1 MIGAVALHEFRRLR
15 SGLLFWLLLAFGQ
28 LLIAWLA
35 FAQLEAF
42 AAIAPQLSAAGSA
55 LGPMDLVIT
64 PTLNSLLLLALLS
77 VPLLAMGSLSGEA
90 HSGRLALWL
99 SAPVGTG
106 VIVLGK
112 LLGVWLA
119 GLVLLLS
126 TGATL
131 ASLGLGIAMDWPRLA
146 LGLGFLA
153 LLLLWLG
160 AISLALS
167 AWIDQ
172 PAAALAAAY
181 GVLLFLW
188 LLDSLVSA
196 EASWT
201 WVALLPHARPALG
214 GLLRSQDLVYLAAT
228 GAAALLLAAY
238 RLACQRGEN

>member
-1 MIGAVALHEFRRLR
+1 VIGAIALHEFRRLR

-42 AAIAPQLSAAGSA
+42 AAIAPQLTAAGSA

-64 PTLNSLLLLALLS
+64 PTLNSLLLLLLLGA
-77 VPLLAMGSLSGEA
+77 PLLAMGSLSGEA

-99 SAPVGTG
+99 SAPVGTASL
-106 VIVLGK
+106 VLGK

-119 GLVLLLS
+119 GLVLLS
-126 TGATL
+126 SAGATL
-131 ASLGLGIAMDWPRLA
+131 AVLGLGIAMDWARLA

-153 LLLLWLG
+153 ILLLWLT
-160 AISLALS
+160 ALSLALS
-167 AWIDQ
+167 AWIDH

-181 GVLLFLW
+181 GLLLFLW
-188 LLDSLVSA
+188 LLDSLVNTEVA
-196 EASWT
+196 WT
-201 WVALLPHARPALG
+201 WIALLPHARPALS

-228 GAAALLLAAY
+228 GGAAVLLAAY
-238 RLACQRGEN
+238 RLARQRGEN

>member
-15 SGLLFWLLLAFGQ
+15 AGLVFWLLLAFAQ

-42 AAIAPQLSAAGSA
+42 AAIAPQLAASGTA

-64 PTLNSLLLLALLS
+64 PTLNSLLLVMLLG

-106 VIVLGK
+106 TLVLGK
-112 LLGVWLA
+112 LLGVWMA
-119 GLVLLLS
+119 GSILLLS
-126 TGATL
+126 AGATL
-131 ASLGLGIAMDWPRLA
+131 VALGFGIAMDWPRLA

-153 LLLLWLG
+153 LLLLWVSALT
-160 AISLALS
+160 LAVS
-167 AWIDQ
+167 AWIGH
-172 PAAALAAAY
+172 PVAALAAAY

-196 EASWT
+196 GAAWT
-201 WVALLPHARPALG
+201 WIALLPHARPALG

-228 GAAALLLAAY
+228 GGAALLLAAY
-238 RLACQRGEN
+238 RLARLRGEN